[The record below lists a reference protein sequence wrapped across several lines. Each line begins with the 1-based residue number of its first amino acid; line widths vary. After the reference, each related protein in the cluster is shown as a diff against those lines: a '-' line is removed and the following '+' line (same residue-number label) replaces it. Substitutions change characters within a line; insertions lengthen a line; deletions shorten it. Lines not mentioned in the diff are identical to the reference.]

1 MKRVRNFMFASAGF
15 LMIVVT
21 VAVAT
26 GERTIAQITA
36 GCIKIC
42 DEVPV
47 RVALTNIA
55 RIAGDVRITNDSD
68 TPIPT
73 RLNGAVLVD
82 SSAQNAVR
90 TRSGLQVTDVFQRE
104 VVITLEPGQ
113 VTETASFNVPQS
125 RLLAIESAS
134 GFAQMGAPTQA
145 PVVLVKTIANGDYAG
160 RIFMAQFSSGGW
172 ILSPVSWGSPLLYA
186 DPGSK
191 VELKFSRVGT
201 VVGTATAT
209 VTLSGHFIDQ

>member
-1 MKRVRNFMFASAGF
+1 MKRVRNFMFASAGL

-36 GCIKIC
+36 ECIKIC

-55 RIAGDVRITNDSD
+55 RIAGDVRITNESDS
-68 TPIPT
+68 PIPT
-73 RLNGAVLVD
+73 KLNGAVLVD

-90 TRSGLQVTDVFQRE
+90 TRSALQVTDVFQRE

-113 VTETASFNVPQS
+113 ITETSTFSVPQS

-145 PVVLVKTIANGDYAG
+145 PVVVVRTIANGDPAG
-160 RIFMAQFSSGGW
+160 RIFMAQLSSGGW

-201 VVGTATAT
+201 AVGTATAT